1 MLDVVSANSPL
12 KAPIDMPGSPKL
24 QMDISPASHSRQEEI
39 DYYCTPSPDLALHLL
54 SKKQVCDMLGVAQ
67 VTVWRWVRDGHLPK
81 PLQLG
86 PRRIAWRTSDLQA
99 FLTRQEG

>member
-1 MLDVVSANSPL
+1 M
-12 KAPIDMPGSPKL
+12 
-24 QMDISPASHSRQEEI
+24 
-39 DYYCTPSPDLALHLL
+39 L

>member
-1 MLDVVSANSPL
+1 MLAI
-12 KAPIDMPGSPKL
+12 KCGEF
-24 QMDISPASHSRQEEI
+24 SRHVGIEQ
-39 DYYCTPSPDLALHLL
+39 CLLTATFNVAAAPDLALHLL

>member
-1 MLDVVSANSPL
+1 MTIN
-12 KAPIDMPGSPKL
+12 
-24 QMDISPASHSRQEEI
+24 
-39 DYYCTPSPDLALHLL
+39 CTPSPDLALQLL